1 MLTMQQTM
9 ILTTAAQTPL
19 TAEQKLA
26 GITKSKIVDEAIKRV
41 KALDPKMF
49 IRDPQ
54 DPNGASADMK
64 DRIFFDEPESI
75 KPEHYKTHI
84 VPRTKESR
92 TAMYERRSKR
102 MLMK

>member
-9 ILTTAAQTPL
+9 ILQVAAQSFL
-19 TAEQKLA
+19 SQEQKLA
-26 GITKSKIVDEAIKRV
+26 GITKSKLIDEAIKRV
-41 KALDPKMF
+41 KALDPKKF

-54 DPNGASADMK
+54 DPNGASADMRE
-64 DRIFFDEPESI
+64 RIFFDQPESI

-84 VPRTKESR
+84 VPKTKESR
-92 TAMYERRSKR
+92 TAVYERRSKR